1 MMRCNFLLRLLAL
14 IYAAFCSLL
23 ACSSEQQCLANMPKT
38 KLEVFGCFQEGNITI
53 LKLAP
58 KDQPAYDTNLESL
71 PTFIVVGKELDE
83 VLRVLGKGVH
93 LPYNDL
99 IKLPYPN
106 SIVRV
111 AEASKDARLKLLREG
126 WRLVDMKDFIYGKAD
141 GTEGAGLVCSTSIS
155 NSGGVFV
162 AVSQC
167 SSFYESDISE
177 LQGIMG
183 SVGK

>member
-1 MMRCNFLLRLLAL
+1 MMRYNFLLRLLAL

-23 ACSSEQQCLANMPKT
+23 ACSSERQCLSNMPKT

-58 KDQPAYDTNLESL
+58 KDQPAYDTNLENL

-99 IKLPYPN
+99 IKL
-106 SIVRV
+106 
-111 AEASKDARLKLLREG
+111 
-126 WRLVDMKDFIYGKAD
+126 
-141 GTEGAGLVCSTSIS
+141 
-155 NSGGVFV
+155 GGCR
-162 AVSQC
+162 S
-167 SSFYESDISE
+167 
-177 LQGIMG
+177 
-183 SVGK
+183 